1 MHMWYNIQNYE
12 LERHEMSILK
22 KQTSKNTKAPSKAT
36 KGAKAEPRKAAKQ
49 SKLKKA
55 KKTVGTGGFW
65 VL

>member
-1 MHMWYNIQNYE
+1 MG
-12 LERHEMSILK
+12 ILK
-22 KQTSKNTKAPSKAT
+22 KQTSKNTKAPAKAT
-36 KGAKAEPRKAAKQ
+36 KGAKAEPRKAAKH

>member
-1 MHMWYNIQNYE
+1 
-12 LERHEMSILK
+12 MSILK
-22 KQTSKNTKAPSKAT
+22 KQTSKNTKAPAKAT
-36 KGAKAEPRKAAKQ
+36 KVKPAKAEPRKAAKQ

>member
-1 MHMWYNIQNYE
+1 MG
-12 LERHEMSILK
+12 ILK

-49 SKLKKA
+49 SKLKNA